1 MVNRVRSFFGKPYRW
16 AAMYGVI
23 LTLAFAFVL
32 LDAFVIP
39 KAQVRVESPSM
50 TVQPVTSEHG
60 DSAGYNAPDTTI
72 NHAEKEEDKK
82 PDTGE
87 SLPAAPVVTDTS
99 YKDDNITISIE
110 TARKN
115 GTTFYVADILLSDVS
130 YLKTALAKNVYGRN
144 IKQTTSAMAEEHQA
158 IFAINGDYYGF
169 RDTGYVLRNG
179 VSYRDNGNDD
189 ALAIDGD
196 GNFSVVRE
204 GSASMES
211 LVDDGAWQVFS
222 FGPTLVLDGE
232 IAVDSSSE
240 VSKSKNSNP
249 RTAIGQAGELHYII
263 IVSDGRTKES
273 QGLSLLELAEEFA
286 GRGCSIAYNL
296 DGGGSSTMVFNG
308 RIINNPTDGRRAGE
322 REVSD
327 IVCFGYE

>member
-1 MVNRVRSFFGKPYRW
+1 
-16 AAMYGVI
+16 MYGVI

-189 ALAIDGD
+189 ALVIDGD
-196 GNFSVVRE
+196 GSFSVVRE

-222 FGPTLVLDGE
+222 FGPALVLDGE
-232 IAVDSSSE
+232 IVVDSGSE